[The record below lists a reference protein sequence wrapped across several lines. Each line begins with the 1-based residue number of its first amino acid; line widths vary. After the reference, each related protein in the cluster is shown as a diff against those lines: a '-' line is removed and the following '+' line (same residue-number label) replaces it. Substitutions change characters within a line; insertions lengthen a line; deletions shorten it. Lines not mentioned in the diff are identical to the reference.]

1 MPMRCEE
8 LVILLPCHSLEDFP
22 LHAEGER
29 AEGLLAAWSAP
40 WHPQLLAAA
49 GKIPRWYRA
58 DTPPETLA
66 GRFIVVPEISE
77 FMLPDGWIEQA
88 TAEGALVVRGLVE
101 RDEIVAALLAGAAAA
116 EEGVGAEGGE
126 AQPVD
131 PDLARDFLALGFGYL
146 LVELLTRQMRYMSNL
161 DEATLAGETLAA
173 ARAAVAGDAEL
184 ARDKLHSAFDVL
196 LEARERFYPVDC
208 YLLDLTLVASTTLGA
223 TLRGELQSATPLN
236 LVIAPRL
243 LVEMAAREPESL
255 ASLRGALD
263 EGRASVCSADYAET
277 ELALLSV
284 ESLHAQL
291 QRGVD
296 EYLHH
301 LGRRPTVFAR
311 RTFGLSTALPQ
322 ILSRSGFDGALHMAL
337 DDSQYPRGEQSK
349 IRWEG
354 IDGTTID
361 SLGRLPLDARGA
373 EEFLALPARLGNAMD
388 HDHVASVMFAH
399 WPGGASPWYEDLR
412 RITAYVPVLG
422 RFLTLDDYLR
432 QTDSASRLTK
442 FKSDQ
447 YRAPYLKQ
455 AVADGHPDPISR
467 LMRHATRRAAVD
479 AATTLETIACLL
491 RGTIATAP
499 AVSAAE
505 LCRTLE
511 TSFADDR
518 NAGAVAAATKIDE
531 ELASL
536 VPRSAE
542 QFAAAVAPAASTGA
556 TTQSGYLVAN
566 PSSWPRRILVDTG
579 ADSSADDHV
588 IVEVA
593 PLGFAWVDA
602 EREPAVNATKGFWK
616 RRPTVEP
623 IAAENVLRNE
633 QLRVTVDSTTGGIR
647 ALWGSSYRGN
657 RLSQQLVCRLPPL
670 RPKPGD
676 VWRDPD
682 QAAAYSTMVADS
694 VEITS
699 AGPPWGEITSRGRIL
714 GPDQETLA
722 RFVQRVG
729 LAAGDSVVTV
739 DVSLETDYELPA
751 DPWNAYFAARFAW
764 PDVDVE
770 LFRSLTLG
778 EEATTAKR
786 IEAPHYV
793 DLRFDT
799 ARTTILT
806 GGLPYHRRFGD
817 RMLDSLLVVRGERER
832 RFRFG
837 LGVELT
843 YPIREALELIT
854 PPTWARHV
862 PKPAAPTGWLFHL
875 DARNVVAT
883 TWEPLVEEGRVVGF
897 CVRLL
902 EVAGR
907 SVRASLRTFRPAA
920 SARQVDFLGQT
931 LSSLRVDGDTI
942 QVDIGRYEWLKLEV
956 RWQE

>member
-1 MPMRCEE
+1 MRCEE

-22 LHAEGER
+22 LHAEGDR

-58 DTPPETLA
+58 DTPPEALA
-66 GRFIVVPEISE
+66 GRFIVVPEVSE
-77 FMLPDGWIEQA
+77 FMLPDGWVEQA
-88 TAEGALVVRGLVE
+88 TAEGAVVVCGLVA
-101 RDEIVAALLAGAAAA
+101 RDEIVAALLAGGAATA
-116 EEGVGAEGGE
+116 ETAGSDGAD
-126 AQPVD
+126 APPVD
-131 PDLARDFLALGFGYL
+131 PELARDFLALGFGYL

-223 TLRGELQSATPLN
+223 TLRGELQSTAPVN
-236 LVIAPRL
+236 FVIAPQL

-255 ASLRGALD
+255 AGLRGALE

-284 ESLHAQL
+284 ESLNAQL

-296 EYLHH
+296 EYLRH

-311 RTFGLSTALPQ
+311 RSFGLSTALPQ
-322 ILSRSGFDGALHMAL
+322 ILSRWGFDGALHMAL

-399 WPGGASPWYEDLR
+399 WPGGASSWYEDLR
-412 RITAYVPVLG
+412 RIAAYVPVLG

-455 AVADGHPDPISR
+455 AVAEGRPDPISR

-518 NAGAVAAATKIDE
+518 NDAAVSAATKIDE
-531 ELASL
+531 ELRAL

-542 QFAAAVAPAASTGA
+542 QFAIAVAPAGSTGVTSGA
-556 TTQSGYLVAN
+556 GYLVAN
-566 PSSWPRRILVDTG
+566 PLSWPRRILVDT
-579 ADSSADDHV
+579 ASDDSADDHV

-593 PLGFAWVDA
+593 PLGFAWLDA
-602 EREPAVNATKGFWK
+602 ERAPVVRAAKGFWK

-633 QLRVTVDSTTGGIR
+633 QLRVTIDSATGGIR
-647 ALWGSSYRGN
+647 ALWGGTHRGN
-657 RLSQQLVCRLPPL
+657 RLSQQLVCRLPPP

-682 QAAAYSTMVADS
+682 QTANYSTMVAES

-699 AGPPWGEITSRGRIL
+699 AGPPWGEITSRGRIV
-714 GPDQETLA
+714 GPEQETLA
-722 RFVQRVG
+722 RFEQRAS

-739 DVSLETDYELPA
+739 DVLLETDYELPA

-778 EEATTAKR
+778 ETATTAKR
-786 IEAPHYV
+786 IEAPLYLDV
-793 DLRFDT
+793 RFDA

-806 GGLPYHRRFGD
+806 GGLPYHRRFGE
-817 RMLDSLLVVRGERER
+817 RMLDSILIVRGERER

-843 YPIREALELIT
+843 YPIREARELIT
-854 PPTWARHV
+854 PATWAQRTA
-862 PKPAAPTGWLFHL
+862 KPTTPTGWLFHL
-875 DARNVVAT
+875 DARNVLAT
-883 TWEPLVEEGRVVGF
+883 AWEPAMEEGRVVGF
-897 CVRLL
+897 RVRLL

-907 SVRASLRTFRPAA
+907 SVRATLRTFRPVD

-931 LSSLRVDGDTI
+931 LSSLRVEGDSI
-942 QVDIGRYEWLKLEV
+942 QIDIGRFEWLQLEV